1 MIKNHWES
9 FITKIKTLNKIYSVS
24 SREINALTERRKY
37 DSIELLHSHY
47 ISLNDYKKSYNN
59 TFSDFF
65 LVSLPQQNPPLTK
78 HQNIFITSSAKYTSQ
93 CKHTLCSKLLSI
105 KPSIISTLSNINST
119 LTINDSTAHL
129 CFPTGIKI
137 CLMQNIFNISSP
149 KNIFTFITNSDGT
162 RLYIMMYYFYNK
174 IPKSKFISKYK
185 YNSITQYI
193 SSFKQTLSTSN
204 NFNSKEMISQLN
216 IQLETCSEIEY
227 TEYINIPICAC
238 LISKYPYKNQ
248 MESILNTFVKLY
260 SDTSRPLYEAIMFMY
275 YIIYSIPFPNNNHL
289 SLSFYIPLKG
299 KPIVIEHKCKEES
312 FRYVNNLIML
322 IDILSINVIVTIFKY
337 ILLEKRII
345 LIDNDNYKLSFVIN
359 CFLELI
365 YPLQWVGILIPL
377 ICDDMIEYISSFL
390 PFICGMNKELYIV
403 YKDYIHKEV
412 DEQVIFVYLEN
423 GEIKNSNGNK
433 IKEEIKLPYKEML
446 KGGLQFIKK
455 NMMNYPEEEK
465 KVFNKSIT
473 DLFFEI
479 VKDVIENKKGDF
491 GKFYI
496 AVRATQLSEQYNSG
510 LGKDK
515 KNEKESND
523 KEIVNEDKRCKRF
536 GIAPYFIKRRKG
548 WETFGEVV
556 DYVENNYVDVRN
568 RMERSKGDVLNEYNR
583 VLINGEDLVFE
594 GKWNK
599 KGIEVFEFKI

>member
-1 MIKNHWES
+1 MIKNHSES
-9 FITKIKTLNKIYSVS
+9 FIKKIKTLNKIYSVS
-24 SREINALTERRKY
+24 SREINALTERRKN
-37 DSIELLHSHY
+37 DSTELLQSHY
-47 ISLNDYKKSYNN
+47 ISLNDYKKLYNN
-59 TFSDFF
+59 IFSDFF
-65 LVSLPQQNPPLTK
+65 LVSLPQQEPPQTN
-78 HQNIFITSSAKYTSQ
+78 HQNIFIPSSAKYTSQ
-93 CKHTLCSKLLSI
+93 CKHNLCSKLLSI
-105 KPSIISTLSNINST
+105 KPSVTSSLSNINST
-119 LTINDSTAHL
+119 LTINNSTAHL

-137 CLMQNIFNISSP
+137 CLMQNIFNIPSP

-174 IPKSKFISKYK
+174 IPKNKFISKYK

-204 NFNSKEMISQLN
+204 NLNSKEMISQLN
-216 IQLETCSEIEY
+216 NQLETCSEIEY
-227 TEYINIPICAC
+227 TENINIPICAC

-260 SDTSRPLYEAIMFMY
+260 SDTSRPLYEAIMFIY
-275 YIIYSIPFPNNNHL
+275 YIIYSIPYPNNDHI

-299 KPIVIEHKCKEES
+299 KPIIIESKSKE
-312 FRYVNNLIML
+312 FRNVNNLYTL
-322 IDILSINVIVTIFKY
+322 IDILSINVIITIFKY

-345 LIDNDNYKLSFVIN
+345 LIDNDNYKISFIIN

-365 YPLQWVGILIPL
+365 HPLQWVGILIPL

-390 PFICGMNKELYIV
+390 PFICGMNKELYNV

-412 DEQVIFVYLEN
+412 DKQVIFVYLES
-423 GEIKNSNGNK
+423 GEIKNSSGNK
-433 IKEEIKLPYKEML
+433 IKEEIKFPKEYKEML

-455 NMMNYPEEEK
+455 NMMNYPEKEK
-465 KVFNKSIT
+465 KVFNKSIR
-473 DLFFEI
+473 DLFCEI
-479 VKDVIENKKGDF
+479 VKDVIDNKKGDH

-496 AVRATQLSEQYNSG
+496 ALRATQLYVQYNCC
-510 LGKDK
+510 LGNK
-515 KNEKESND
+515 KNEKERND
-523 KEIVNEDKRCKRF
+523 KEVANEDEECKRF
-536 GIAPYFIKRRKG
+536 GIAPYFIKRKKG

-556 DYVENNYVDVRN
+556 DYVENNYVDVKN
-568 RMERSKGDVLNEYNR
+568 RMERSEGDVLNEYNR

-599 KGIEVFEFKI
+599 KGIEVFDFKM

>member
-1 MIKNHWES
+1 
-9 FITKIKTLNKIYSVS
+9 
-24 SREINALTERRKY
+24 
-37 DSIELLHSHY
+37 
-47 ISLNDYKKSYNN
+47 
-59 TFSDFF
+59 
-65 LVSLPQQNPPLTK
+65 
-78 HQNIFITSSAKYTSQ
+78 
-93 CKHTLCSKLLSI
+93 
-105 KPSIISTLSNINST
+105 
-119 LTINDSTAHL
+119 
-129 CFPTGIKI
+129 
-137 CLMQNIFNISSP
+137 
-149 KNIFTFITNSDGT
+149 
-162 RLYIMMYYFYNK
+162 
-174 IPKSKFISKYK
+174 
-185 YNSITQYI
+185 
-193 SSFKQTLSTSN
+193 
-204 NFNSKEMISQLN
+204 
-216 IQLETCSEIEY
+216 
-227 TEYINIPICAC
+227 
-238 LISKYPYKNQ
+238 
-248 MESILNTFVKLY
+248 
-260 SDTSRPLYEAIMFMY
+260 
-275 YIIYSIPFPNNNHL
+275 
-289 SLSFYIPLKG
+289 
-299 KPIVIEHKCKEES
+299 
-312 FRYVNNLIML
+312 ML

-365 YPLQWVGILIPL
+365 HPLQWVGILIPL

-390 PFICGMNKELYIV
+390 PFICGMNKELYNV

-412 DEQVIFVYLEN
+412 DKQVIFVYLEN

-496 AVRATQLSEQYNSG
+496 ALRSTQLYEQYNSG